1 VLFRNLLRSAV
12 VNKYLV
18 AAYSAVWL
26 IFMLY
31 AWSLARRQERLRK
44 ELEDLKARTMD
55 ARRE

>member
-1 VLFRNLLRSAV
+1 M

-18 AAYSAVWL
+18 VAYSAVWV

-44 ELEDLKARTMD
+44 EIENLKARTEE
-55 ARRE
+55 ARRG